1 MRPKSMY
8 MVGVGTKQLGIYAE
22 DHVEWIIDL
31 RDYAVNR
38 KIEDIDV
45 GKWDSCH
52 WTLRC
57 STHDSTWLSL
67 S

>member
-1 MRPKSMY
+1 MRSKILY
-8 MVGVGTKQLGIYAE
+8 MVEAGPKQLGIYGE
-22 DHVEWIIDL
+22 SHVEWIVDL
-31 RDYAVNR
+31 RDYVVSR

-45 GKWDSCH
+45 GKWDYCH

-57 STHDSTWLSL
+57 SVFDSTWLSL

>member
-1 MRPKSMY
+1 MRSKSIY
-8 MVGVGTKQLGIYAE
+8 MVGVGTKQLGVYREEHAE
-22 DHVEWIIDL
+22 WVVDV
-31 RDYAVNR
+31 RDYVVSR

-45 GKWDSCH
+45 GKWDYYH

-57 STHDSTWLSL
+57 SGYDSTWLCL